1 MIDDR
6 HAHAFLPYPD
16 APVPHAGDGAVAGLC
31 FAAKDLF
38 DVAGHPTSGGSP
50 TLLAL
55 SGIKTRNAPAVQRL
69 LDAGAR
75 CVGKTVTGELAF
87 SLNGPVA
94 GRDGAP
100 MGLSLI
106 GPRGSDL
113 GLVALACKLAA
124 AGVGR

>member
-1 MIDDR
+1 MR
-6 HAHAFLPYPD
+6 RCRT
-16 APVPHAGDGAVAGLC
+16 AGDGAPAGLC

-38 DVAGHPTSGGSP
+38 DVAGHPTRGGSP
-50 TLLAL
+50 TMLAL

-75 CVGKTVTGELAF
+75 FVGKTVTDELAF
-87 SLNGPVA
+87 GLN
-94 GRDGAP
+94 
-100 MGLSLI
+100 